1 MSATS
6 SDPIADFL
14 TRIRNAGRAG
24 QQSIT
29 APYSKIKAE
38 IARVLKKEGYIAD
51 FSVKDLENNKKALIV
66 TPKYVNGTFAI
77 AGLQRLSR
85 PGLRKYVGSK
95 EIPRVLG
102 GAGISILSTPRGIL
116 SGREARRQNLG
127 GEILALVY

>member
-1 MSATS
+1 MSSTS

-14 TRIRNAGRAG
+14 TRIRNAGRAQ

-38 IARVLKKEGYIAD
+38 IARVLKKEGYISD
-51 FSVKDLENNKKALIV
+51 FAVKDLEGSKKSLV
-66 TPKYVNGTFAI
+66 LTPKYVNGTFAI
-77 AGLQRLSR
+77 AGLKRLSR

-127 GEILALVY
+127 GEILALVF